1 MSKIKDLVMD
11 MNEKNSEGKIIY
23 ETLGETYEVDICDT
37 SQLI

>member
-23 ETLGETYEVDICDT
+23 ETLGEIVEVDICDT